1 MRNKFGRR
9 SGGVL
14 LDCLSLRNLY
24 PLTVGYKI
32 SILPRKFKDKNKS
45 LESTECRWQL
55 LLWECIPIWDKEL
68 DFPGPSSG
76 NLAYLLGIIPQCPL
90 KSSTPLWSYCNSWIF
105 PARQCCSTCRPF
117 RGLSFLGKP
126 PSPYSCF
133 RPDEALNCLLLR
145 LMY

>member
-1 MRNKFGRR
+1 M
-9 SGGVL
+9 
-14 LDCLSLRNLY
+14 DCLSLRSLY
-24 PLTVGYKI
+24 PLTVGYKS

-45 LESTECRWQL
+45 LESTESRWQL
-55 LLWECIPIWDKEL
+55 LLWECIPVWDKEL

-90 KSSTPLWSYCNSWIF
+90 KSCSPLGSYCNSWIF
-105 PARQCCSTCRPF
+105 PAGQCSFTCRPF

-126 PSPYSCF
+126 SCPYSCF
-133 RPDEALNCLLLR
+133 RPDEALNCLPLRR